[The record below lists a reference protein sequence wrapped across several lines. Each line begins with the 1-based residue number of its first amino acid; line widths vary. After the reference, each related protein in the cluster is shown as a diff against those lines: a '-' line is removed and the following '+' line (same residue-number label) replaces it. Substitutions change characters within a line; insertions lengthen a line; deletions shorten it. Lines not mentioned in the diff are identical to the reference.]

1 MDKRKLLQRVGACAL
16 AAAMC
21 VPFLAPTRANAAS
34 SRVKEI
40 LGNMT
45 LKQKVEQML
54 MPDFRDWSTT
64 GEGTA
69 PDFTEMNDQ
78 VAQVL
83 HDHDFGGVILFADNV
98 KTTEQSFN
106 LVQDLQAE
114 NLEGKDSPVPML
126 IGIDQEGGI
135 VYRLGSG
142 SALPG
147 NMAVG
152 ATGDTEYAKRAGA
165 IIGRELSALGI
176 NTDFA
181 PVVDVNNNPNNPVIG
196 LRSFGDDPDK
206 VANFA
211 VAMIE
216 GINSSNV
223 ITAAKHFPGHGDT
236 ATDSHTGLPVVNKSY
251 EELKNMELVPFQ
263 AAMDA
268 GTDMFMVAHIAY
280 PQIDPTMKDG
290 NYIPATVSK
299 VFLTDIARGDMGYD
313 GVLITDAM
321 NMAGLANLYT
331 QSEACIESIKAGM
344 DILLMPCVLDRNSSV
359 DNLDQI
365 IADIMAAVESGEIPQ
380 SRIDEAVTRI
390 LTLKEKRG
398 ILDYDPADYS
408 LEKALAAVG
417 SDENRQEERE
427 ISAAGVTVVK
437 NQDNTLPIRTKG
449 GEKVLLV
456 GAYSNE
462 APGLELGFR
471 RAQAAGLVDGVEYE
485 SLIYNNANEATQ
497 AQIKDKIAE
506 SDYVIVISELSG
518 SSMRPGTW
526 RRDMPEMIVN
536 TAHELGKKSVVMSI
550 SHPYDVQFYDNA
562 DAIMAVYGNKGMDPT
577 EGLVP
582 DAAFGPNVPA
592 GVEVAFG
599 IFPAQGTLP
608 VNIMEYDEEQG
619 AFTDNVFALNGQT
632 YANGYGLSYNA
643 LSVGDKGEITAV
655 LGSIAGMDSSLYTQ
669 ESWTALQGVVKE
681 ASDLLTYSALTT
693 DEVAAMVSKLNDA
706 IAALEEVVTP
716 TVEPTAQPTV
726 EPTAQPTA
734 KPSEKPDV
742 PQTGDSAQVL
752 WYVAALAS
760 AVVCLGAATVAYKRS
775 RR

>member
-1 MDKRKLLQRVGACAL
+1 MNKRKLLCKLGACTL
-16 AAAMC
+16 AAALC

-34 SRVKEI
+34 SRVEEI

-206 VANFA
+206 VADFA

-299 VFLTDIARGDMGYD
+299 KFLTEIVRGDMDYD

-321 NMAGLANLYT
+321 NMAGLADMYT

-365 IADIMAAVESGEIPQ
+365 LQVEG
-380 SRIDEAVTRI
+380 ID
-390 LTLKEKRG
+390 G
-398 ILDYDPADYS
+398 IFVGPMDLSTSMGHFGDPAHPQ
-408 LEKALAAVG
+408 V
-417 SDENRQEERE
+417 RE
-427 ISAAGVTVVK
+427 
-437 NQDNTLPIRTKG
+437 
-449 GEKVLLV
+449 
-456 GAYSNE
+456 
-462 APGLELGFR
+462 
-471 RAQAAGLVDGVEYE
+471 
-485 SLIYNNANEATQ
+485 
-497 AQIKDKIAE
+497 
-506 SDYVIVISELSG
+506 
-518 SSMRPGTW
+518 
-526 RRDMPEMIVN
+526 
-536 TAHELGKKSVVMSI
+536 
-550 SHPYDVQFYDNA
+550 
-562 DAIMAVYGNKGMDPT
+562 
-577 EGLVP
+577 
-582 DAAFGPNVPA
+582 
-592 GVEVAFG
+592 
-599 IFPAQGTLP
+599 
-608 VNIMEYDEEQG
+608 
-619 AFTDNVFALNGQT
+619 
-632 YANGYGLSYNA
+632 
-643 LSVGDKGEITAV
+643 
-655 LGSIAGMDSSLYTQ
+655 
-669 ESWTALQGVVKE
+669 
-681 ASDLLTYSALTT
+681 
-693 DEVAAMVSKLNDA
+693 A
-706 IAALEEVVTP
+706 IAAIEEKT
-716 TVEPTAQPTV
+716 
-726 EPTAQPTA
+726 
-734 KPSEKPDV
+734 K
-742 PQTGDSAQVL
+742 
-752 WYVAALAS
+752 AAGKF
-760 AVVCLGAATVAYKRS
+760 LGTVAGGYEKARALYDRGYQYIAVMADGVALS
-775 RR
+775 NLAHGIVAQFRKEYGD